1 MGNMFFG
8 IFHEI
13 QNYLFSQEV
22 GKTGSPEEWF
32 LLIEF
37 VFLTFPTFGL
47 SDLKLIFDYG
57 MAMAQNR
64 HWSAE
69 RLAEFPDSGKQDQR
83 YNEKTIDPWT
93 SEQPQYFQQW
103 V

>member
-8 IFHEI
+8 LFHEI
-13 QNYLFSQEV
+13 QNYLFGQEV
-22 GKTGSPEEWF
+22 GKDRKSEGMF
-32 LLIEF
+32 LLIES

-57 MAMAQNR
+57 MGMAQNR

-83 YNEKTIDPWT
+83 YNEKTIDP
-93 SEQPQYFQQW
+93 
-103 V
+103 